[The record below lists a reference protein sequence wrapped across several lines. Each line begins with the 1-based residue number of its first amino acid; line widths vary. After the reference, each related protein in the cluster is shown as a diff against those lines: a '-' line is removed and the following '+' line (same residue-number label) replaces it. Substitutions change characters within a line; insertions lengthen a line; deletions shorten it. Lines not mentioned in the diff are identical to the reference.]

1 MHDFNLLWLCVTAL
15 IGGAVNSIAGGG
27 TLITFPALIAALT
40 PVYGASAAVFANATS
55 TVALV
60 PGSFAAAWG
69 YRQKLRDARR
79 WIVLLI
85 VPSLVGGV
93 IGSLLLT
100 RLNPAYFD
108 ALVPW
113 LILIATLLLLIDS
126 VRRRQPAGPE
136 RTGHSRR
143 SIVGLIAFQLGVSI
157 YGGYFG
163 AGIGILML
171 ASLAMM
177 GIGDINRMNAV
188 KTVLTVCING
198 VSVVIFLL
206 GGDVLWE
213 YALPMAGA
221 SILGGYL
228 GAKLALRIHPRQ
240 VRIFVILIGFTLAG
254 YYFYKKLNATPVV
267 SNPPEHA
274 SRVAESTTRSC

>member
-1 MHDFNLLWLCVTAL
+1 MHDFNFLWLCVTAL

-27 TLITFPALIAALT
+27 TLITFPALLAALT
-40 PVYGASAAVFANATS
+40 PVHGSSAAVFANATS

-79 WIVLLI
+79 WLVLLI

-126 VRRRQPAGPE
+126 LRRRKPAGPE
-136 RTGHSRR
+136 RTEHSRR

-188 KTVLTVCING
+188 KTVLTVGING
-198 VSVVIFLL
+198 VSVVIFVL

-213 YALPMAGA
+213 YALPMAAA

-254 YYFYKKLNATPVV
+254 YYFYKKLNATPAV
-267 SNPPEHA
+267 SNPPAHA
-274 SRVAESTTRSC
+274 ARLADLTTRSC

>member
-1 MHDFNLLWLCVTAL
+1 MHGLNFFWLCATAL
-15 IGGAVNSIAGGG
+15 IAGAVNSIAGGG
-27 TLITFPALIAALT
+27 TLLTFPTLLAVLT
-40 PVYGASAAVFANATS
+40 PVYGTAAAVLANATS

-69 YRQKLRDARR
+69 YRRQLRDARR

-85 VPSLVGGV
+85 GPSLVGGV
-93 IGSLLLT
+93 IGALLLT

-113 LILIATLLLLIDS
+113 LILTATLLLMIDS
-126 VRRRQPAGPE
+126 LRRRKTDVLE
-136 RTGHSRR
+136 RSNQSPRA
-143 SIVGLIAFQLGVSI
+143 IVGLIAFQLAVAI

-171 ASLAMM
+171 ASLALM

-188 KTVLTVCING
+188 KTVLTVAING
-198 VSVVIFLL
+198 VSLVIFLSVL
-206 GGDVLWE
+206 RQDVLIR
-213 YALPMAGA
+213 YGLPMAAA

-228 GAKLALRIHPRQ
+228 GAKIALRVHPRQ
-240 VRIFVILIGFTLAG
+240 VRFCVVAIGFALAT
-254 YYFYKKLNATPVV
+254 YFFYQKLRA
-267 SNPPEHA
+267 
-274 SRVAESTTRSC
+274 